1 MTLTSDSWL
10 TLIVSLPSASATA
23 RMRIWRAVKTLGCAA
38 LRDGTYLLPAQA
50 EQAAQLQTLAD
61 EALQEGGQ
69 AWLLRVQAK
78 DMAEQAAYQALF
90 ERAAD
95 YAPWL
100 EELAQ
105 ARQLIPTLSA
115 VELQRL

>member
-38 LRDGTYLLPAQA
+38 LRDGAYLLPAQA
-50 EQAAQLQTLAD
+50 EQAAQLQVLAD

-69 AWLLRVQAK
+69 AWLLQVQARN
-78 DMAEQAAYQALF
+78 MTEQATFCLLY
-90 ERAAD
+90 
-95 YAPWL
+95 
-100 EELAQ
+100 
-105 ARQLIPTLSA
+105 TS
-115 VELQRL
+115 

>member
-38 LRDGTYLLPAQA
+38 LRDGAYLLPAQA
-50 EQAAQLQTLAD
+50 EQAAQLQVLAD

-69 AWLLRVQAK
+69 AWLLQVQARK
-78 DMAEQAAYQALF
+78 HD
-90 ERAAD
+90 R
-95 YAPWL
+95 
-100 EELAQ
+100 
-105 ARQLIPTLSA
+105 TGHLSG
-115 VELQRL
+115 VCSTGRPITPPG